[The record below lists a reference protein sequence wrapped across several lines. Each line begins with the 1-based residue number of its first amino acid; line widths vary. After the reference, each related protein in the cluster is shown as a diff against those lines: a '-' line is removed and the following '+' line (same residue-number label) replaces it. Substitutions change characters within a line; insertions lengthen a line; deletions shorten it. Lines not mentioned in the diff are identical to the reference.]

1 MNAPVLI
8 PIGEPRLA
16 FRYGQELEHPKDGL
30 FLFGPLDDR
39 AHPTQL
45 RFGVIG
51 TAACVARFNRWS
63 QRICGFIP
71 SPEPAKA
78 HLFPWPGFEAA
89 FRCKWPE
96 KPIAKLT
103 VDADTLSR
111 TIRIGD
117 RTEAIFKAVEILEK
131 PILEYRSR
139 EEAQPAFWFVVI
151 PEEVYLLGRPQSSIP
166 KGERQQGQFPANTN
180 WIRRSTRTGQN
191 LLLPEDREVAEMQRY
206 ARNFHNQLKAKLLRE
221 KIAVQVVRDTTL
233 TPEDFIKSN
242 GRPLRGTQDPP
253 TVAWNLCT
261 TAFFKGEGKP
271 WKLASVREGVCYIGL
286 VFKQD
291 LTGAGRANACC
302 GAQMFLDSGDGVVFR
317 GAMGPW
323 WSPDRK
329 EYHLSEEA
337 AEQLVRLVVT
347 EYAKR
352 HGAPPRELF
361 IHGRASFNN
370 AEWKGFCATVP
381 ETTKLVGV
389 RIRTSYDLK
398 LFRPGTLPIM
408 RGLAHKVTPTRAYLW
423 STGYVPRL
431 DTYPGWETPN
441 PILVEIVR
449 GESQIETVLAD
460 ILGLTKLNYNSCEF
474 SASMPV
480 TLSFADAVGEIL
492 MAAPSESTP
501 PLPFRYYI

>member
-1 MNAPVLI
+1 MNTPVLI
-8 PIGEPRLA
+8 PVAEPRLS
-16 FRYGQELEHPKDGL
+16 FGYGQQLEHPKDGL
-30 FLFGPLDDR
+30 FLFGPLEDR
-39 AHPTQL
+39 AHPAQL

-51 TAACVARFNRWS
+51 TSGGVERFHSWS
-63 QRICGFIP
+63 RRIRGFIP
-71 SPEPAKA
+71 SADPDKA
-78 HLFPWPGFEAA
+78 HFMPWPGFEAA

-96 KPIAKLT
+96 KPIAELT
-103 VDADTLSR
+103 VDGSELSR
-111 TIRIGD
+111 TLRIPD
-117 RTEAIFKAVEILEK
+117 RTEAIFKAVELFER
-131 PILEYRSR
+131 PILDYRSR

-151 PEEVYLLGRPQSSIP
+151 PEEVFLLGRPQSFVP
-166 KGERQQGQFPANTN
+166 KDQRERGEFPPNTA
-180 WIRRSTRTGQN
+180 WIRRSARSGQA
-191 LLLPEDREVAEMQRY
+191 LLLPEDRAVAEMQRY

-221 KIAVQVVRDTTL
+221 KVALQVVRETTL
-233 TPEDFIKSN
+233 TPEHFTRSD
-242 GRPLRGTQDPP
+242 GRPLRGTQDPA

-291 LTGAGRANACC
+291 PTGQGGANACC

-329 EYHLSEEA
+329 EYHLSRQA
-337 AEQLVRLVVT
+337 AEQLAALVVS
-347 EYAKR
+347 EYVKQ

-361 IHGRASFNN
+361 IHGRASFSRD
-370 AEWKGFCATVP
+370 EWSGFSAAVPAT
-381 ETTKLVGV
+381 TTLVGV
-389 RIRTSYDLK
+389 RIRRASDLK

-408 RGLAHKVTPTRAYLW
+408 RGLAYKAAPSRAYLW
-423 STGYVPRL
+423 TTGYIPRL

-441 PILVEIVR
+441 PISVEIVR
-449 GESQIETVLAD
+449 GEPQIETVLAD
-460 ILGLTKLNYNSCEF
+460 VLGLTKLNYNSCDF
-474 SASMPV
+474 STSMPV

-492 MAAPSESTP
+492 MAAPSDGTP

>member
-8 PIGEPRLA
+8 PVGEPRLA
-16 FRYGQELEHPKDGL
+16 FRYDQQLEHPKDGL

-39 AHPTQL
+39 AHPAQL

-51 TAACVARFNRWS
+51 TPSGLARFARWS
-63 QRICGFIP
+63 SRIRGFIP
-71 SPEPAKA
+71 SPNPDKA
-78 HLFPWPGFEAA
+78 HMFAWPGFEAA

-96 KPIAKLT
+96 KPIAELS

-111 TIRIGD
+111 TIRIAD
-117 RTEAIFKAVEILEK
+117 RTEAIYKAVELYER
-131 PILEYRSR
+131 PILEHCAR
-139 EEAQPAFWFVVI
+139 EEAQPAFWFVII
-151 PEEVYLLGRPQSSIP
+151 PEEIYQLGRPQSSVP
-166 KGERQQGQFPANTN
+166 KGERVRGEVPANTN
-180 WIRRSTRTGQN
+180 WIRHSAKTGQSM
-191 LLLPEDREVAEMQRY
+191 LFLEDRKVAEMQRY
-206 ARNFHNQLKAKLLRE
+206 AKNFHNQLKARLLRE
-221 KIAVQVVRDTTL
+221 KVALQVVRETTL
-233 TPEDFIKSN
+233 TPEDFKKSN
-242 GRPLRGTQDPP
+242 GRPLRGTQDNP
-253 TVAWNLCT
+253 TIAWNLCT

-291 LTGAGRANACC
+291 PTPSGRANACC

-337 AEQLVRLVVT
+337 AQQLVSVVVT
-347 EYAKR
+347 EYKKR
-352 HGAPPRELF
+352 HGVPPRELF
-361 IHGRASFNN
+361 IHGLASFNN
-370 AEWKGFCATVP
+370 AEWKGFSAAVP
-381 ETTKLVGV
+381 DTTKLVGV
-389 RIRTSYDLK
+389 RIRSSNDLK
-398 LFRPGTLPIM
+398 LFRPGAMPIM
-408 RGLAHKVTPTRAYLW
+408 RGMAHKVSDTRAYLW
-423 STGYVPRL
+423 SAGYVPRL

-449 GESQIETVLAD
+449 GAADIETVLAD
-460 ILGLTKLNYNSCEF
+460 ILGLTKLNYNACEF

-492 MAAPSESTP
+492 MAAPSENTP